1 MDHNINLPLA
11 LYRANQSLCQHTMEL
26 VQKSQQTW
34 YELGTQPF
42 AGGPPMQQIFDNQ
55 SALLLGLFDT
65 LQAWQVQTAKALI
78 ETVSV
83 ASPALY
89 WITASPQDDPGTAKK
104 GD

>member
-1 MDHNINLPLA
+1 MNHNTILPLA
-11 LYRANQSLCQHTMEL
+11 LYQANQNLCQQTIAL

-65 LQAWQVQTAKALI
+65 MQAWQVQTGKALI
-78 ETVSV
+78 EAVSV
-83 ASPALY
+83 VSPALY
-89 WITASPQDDPGTAKK
+89 WLTASSQDDPGTTNK